1 MKEKFPQLKSLCR
14 ALWSPNTSV
23 VKPLDILIK
32 LKNNLVKSG
41 VNISTAEKNY
51 RVNFRKKTI
60 RKKNEKI
67 FEFKYLFNCAGMNA
81 TEISQ
86 DCFQEMGYKVIPF
99 KGIY

>member
-1 MKEKFPQLKSLCR
+1 MIQ
-14 ALWSPNTSV
+14 NG
-23 VKPLDILIK
+23 ILIK

-51 RVNFRKKTI
+51 RVNFGKKTI
-60 RKKNEKI
+60 RKKNGENI
-67 FEFKYLFNCAGMNA
+67 EFKYLFNCAGMNA

-99 KGIY
+99 KGMYWKLEGCDLSHFNTNIYSV